1 MTCDY
6 RQAINIVREDVLGAP
21 LLSLL
26 NIGAVAECHGIL
38 IYLSG
43 ASSKMFWWILSVPS
57 EVLM

>member
-1 MTCDY
+1 MCDY

-26 NIGAVAECHGIL
+26 NIGAVAERHGIL

-43 ASSKMFWWILSVPS
+43 PLSKTFWWILSVPS

>member
-1 MTCDY
+1 MCEY

-43 ASSKMFWWILSVPS
+43 ALSKMFCGF
-57 EVLM
+57 

>member
-1 MTCDY
+1 MCDY

-26 NIGAVAECHGIL
+26 NIGAVAERHGIL
-38 IYLSG
+38 ICLSG
-43 ASSKMFWWILSVPS
+43 ALSKMSWWILSVPS